1 MDAEWKRKWVEALR
15 SGEYQQARETIFEI
29 DDDGNITSMCCLSV
43 LTDLYVRENP
53 ACGVRFDARARVII
67 DDEGGFDKET
77 DEVCQR
83 EEDEGL
89 TRTVAVGVGLYD
101 GNDPKIGDTS
111 AIRHNDGCKTRANN
125 AELDIPPKSFTEIA
139 DLIEKH
145 L

>member
-1 MDAEWKRKWVEALR
+1 
-15 SGEYQQARETIFEI
+15 
-29 DDDGNITSMCCLSV
+29 MCCLSV

-53 ACGVRFDARARVII
+53 ACGVWFDEKARVII
-67 DDEGGFDKET
+67 D
-77 DEVCQR
+77 EVCGR

-111 AIRHNDGCKTRANN
+111 AIRHNDGCRANN
-125 AELDIPPKSFTEIA
+125 AELDIPTKSFTEIA